1 MLRISVDFLESSA
14 RYRALNIRRRRQPRR
29 VFHSFL
35 MNAKNIRN
43 IAIIAHVDHGKTT
56 LVDCLLQQS
65 GTYRENQQVQERAMD
80 SMDLEREKG
89 ITIKAK
95 NLAVKW
101 INPKDGE
108 EYTINIVDTPGHAD
122 FGAEVERVMKM
133 VDGVLLLTDAVG
145 GPQAQTRWVL
155 RKALDQGLKT
165 ICVVNKVD
173 RDTSRPEWVHD
184 KVLELFLDLDADED
198 QFNAPFLYASA
209 KMGFADREVD
219 GPRENMLDLF
229 ETIVDRI
236 PAPVIEEGE
245 FRMLAS
251 NIDWDDYVGRMAIGR
266 VLSGEIKVGQ
276 TIFALRKDGKKDR
289 VKVTKMKSF
298 SGAGDTD
305 DVTEAVAGDIVG
317 LAGFDDVDIGD
328 TLAATAD
335 AEALPF
341 VEIDPATVQMEFSV
355 NSGPLAGKDG
365 KKVTSRQIRER
376 LIRET
381 QSNISISVEDTDDG
395 TRFLVN
401 ARGSMQIAVLVETM
415 RREGFE
421 LLVSRPTVLYKT
433 IDGKQHEPFEQVW
446 VEVPEEHLGG
456 VMENLSKRKGKVT
469 NMEHHN
475 SGVTVEAE
483 ISTRGLIGFESDL
496 VTMTSGHGVMSHS
509 FLEYRSHCGEIVTRL
524 TGTLVSMEQGKT
536 MPYALDMIQTRGKL
550 FVGPG
555 EEVYAGMIVGENPRK
570 EDMPVNPAKAKQLD
584 NMRSSGTD
592 KSIQLSPPIKFSLE
606 RAIEYIAPDELVEI
620 TPQFL
625 RMRKRILDENVR
637 RKMARAAKK

>member
-1 MLRISVDFLESSA
+1 
-14 RYRALNIRRRRQPRR
+14 
-29 VFHSFL
+29 

-56 LVDCLLQQS
+56 LVDCLLAQS
-65 GTYRENQQVQERAMD
+65 GAYRENQHVEERAMD

-101 INPKDGE
+101 TNPKDGE
-108 EYTINIVDTPGHAD
+108 VYTINIVDTPGHAD

-165 ICVVNKVD
+165 ICVINKVD
-173 RDTSRPEWVHD
+173 RETSRPDWVHD

-209 KMGFADREVD
+209 KMGFADREPN
-219 GPRENMLDLF
+219 GPRENMVALF
-229 ETIVDRI
+229 ETIVERI
-236 PAPVIEEGE
+236 PPPTIEEGD

-266 VLSGEIKVGQ
+266 VISGEVKVGQ
-276 TIFALRKDGKKDR
+276 TIYALRKNGNKDR
-289 VKVTKMKSF
+289 VKITKMKSF
-298 SGAGDTD
+298 SGAGNTD

-317 LAGFDDVDIGD
+317 LAGFDEVDIGD
-328 TLAATAD
+328 TLAASPD
-335 AEALPF
+335 AEPMPF

-355 NSGPLAGKDG
+355 NNGPLAGKDG
-365 KKVTSRQIRER
+365 KKVTSRQIRDR

-381 QSNISISVEDTDDG
+381 QSNISISIEDTDDG

-401 ARGSMQIAVLVETM
+401 ARGAMQIAVLVETM

-421 LLVSRPTVLYKT
+421 VLVSRPTVLYKE
-433 IDGKQHEPFEQVW
+433 IDGKKHEPFERVW
-446 VEVPEEHLGG
+446 VEIPEDQLGG
-456 VMENLSKRKGKVT
+456 VIENLSKRKAKVT

-475 SGVTVEAE
+475 AGVTVEAE
-483 ISTRGLIGFESDL
+483 APTRGLIGFESDL

-509 FLEYRSHCGEIVTRL
+509 FLEYRPHSGEITTRQ
-524 TGTLVSMEQGKT
+524 TGTLVSMELGKA
-536 MPYALDMIQTRGKL
+536 MPYALDMIQNRGKL
-550 FVGPG
+550 FVAPG
-555 EEVYAGMIVGENPRK
+555 EEVYGGMIVGENPRK

-584 NMRSSGTD
+584 NMRASGSD
-592 KSIQLSPPIKFSLE
+592 KGIQLAPPVKFSLE
-606 RAIEYIAPDELVEI
+606 RAIEYIANDELVEA
-620 TPQFL
+620 TPNFL

-637 RKMARAAKK
+637 RKMAKAAKNS

>member
-1 MLRISVDFLESSA
+1 
-14 RYRALNIRRRRQPRR
+14 
-29 VFHSFL
+29 
-35 MNAKNIRN
+35 MNAKHIRN

-56 LVDCLLQQS
+56 LVDCLLKQS
-65 GTYRENQQVQERAMD
+65 GAYRDNQQVQERAMD

-101 INPKDGE
+101 ENPKDGVN
-108 EYTINIVDTPGHAD
+108 YTINIVDTPGHAD

-155 RKALDQGLKT
+155 RKALDAGLKT
-165 ICVVNKVD
+165 ICVINKVD
-173 RDTSRPEWVHD
+173 RDTSRPDWVHD

-209 KMGFADREVD
+209 KMGFADLEVN
-219 GPRENMLDLF
+219 GPRENMTDLF
-229 ETIVDRI
+229 QTIIERI
-236 PAPVIEEGE
+236 PPPAIEEGD
-245 FRMLAS
+245 FRMLLS

-266 VLSGEIKVGQ
+266 VLSGEVQVGQ
-276 TIFALRKDGKKDR
+276 TIYALRKDGRRER

-298 SGAGDTD
+298 SGAGNTD
-305 DVTEAVAGDIVG
+305 DVTDAAAGDIVG

-328 TLAATAD
+328 TLAASED
-335 AEALPF
+335 AEAMPF

-355 NSGPLAGKDG
+355 NNGPLAGKDG
-365 KKVTSRQIRER
+365 KKVTSRQIRDR

-395 TRFLVN
+395 TCFLVN
-401 ARGSMQIAVLVETM
+401 ARGAMQIAVLVETM

-421 LLVSRPTVLYKT
+421 VLVSRPTVLYKE
-433 IDGKQHEPFEQVW
+433 IDGTRCEPFERVW
-446 VEVPEEHLGG
+446 VEVPEDQLGG
-456 VMENLSKRKGKVT
+456 VMENLSKRKSKVT

-475 SGVTVEAE
+475 AGVTVEAE
-483 ISTRGLIGFESDL
+483 APTRGLIGFESDL

-509 FLEYRSHCGEIVTRL
+509 FLEYRPICGEIITRQ
-524 TGTLVSMEQGKT
+524 TGTLVSMEQGKA
-536 MPYALDMIQTRGKL
+536 MPYALDMIQNRGKL
-550 FVGPG
+550 FIGPS
-555 EEVYAGMIVGENPRK
+555 EEVYGGMIVGENPRK

-584 NMRSSGTD
+584 NMRASGSD
-592 KSIQLSPPIKFSLE
+592 KGIQLAPPIKFSLE
-606 RAIEYIAPDELVEI
+606 RAIEYIAPDELVEA
-620 TPQFL
+620 TPNFL
-625 RMRKRILDENVR
+625 RMRKRELDENKR
-637 RKMARAAKK
+637 RKAAKAAKA

>member
-1 MLRISVDFLESSA
+1 
-14 RYRALNIRRRRQPRR
+14 
-29 VFHSFL
+29 
-35 MNAKNIRN
+35 MNAEHIRN

-56 LVDCLLQQS
+56 LVDCLLKQS
-65 GTYRENQQVQERAMD
+65 GTYRENQQVEERAMD

-101 INPKDGE
+101 LNPRDGIT
-108 EYTINIVDTPGHAD
+108 YTINIVDTPGHAD

-155 RKALDQGLKT
+155 RKALEAGLKT
-165 ICVVNKVD
+165 ICVINKVD
-173 RDTSRPEWVHD
+173 RETSRPDWVHD

-219 GPRENMLDLF
+219 GPRENMVDLF
-229 ETIVDRI
+229 ETIIDRI
-236 PAPVIEEGE
+236 PPPVIEEGD
-245 FRMLAS
+245 FRMLVS
-251 NIDWDDYVGRMAIGR
+251 NIDWDAYVGRMAIGR
-266 VLSGEIKVGQ
+266 VLSGEVKQGQ
-276 TIFALRKDGKKDR
+276 NIYALRKDGRKDR

-298 SGAGDTD
+298 SGAGNTD
-305 DVTEAVAGDIVG
+305 DVEQAVAGDIIG

-328 TLAATAD
+328 TLAASPE
-335 AEALPF
+335 AEPLPF

-355 NSGPLAGKDG
+355 NNGPLAGKDG

-381 QSNISISVEDTDDG
+381 QSNISISIEDTDDG

-401 ARGSMQIAVLVETM
+401 ARGAMQIAVLVETM

-421 LLVSRPTVLYKT
+421 VLVSRPTVLYKE
-433 IDGKQHEPFEQVW
+433 IDGTRCEPFEQVW
-446 VEVPEEHLGG
+446 VEVPEDQLGG
-456 VMENLSKRKGKVT
+456 VMENLAKRKGKVT

-475 SGVTVEAE
+475 TGVTVEAE
-483 ISTRGLIGFESDL
+483 VPTRGLIGFESDL

-509 FLEYRSHCGEIVTRL
+509 FLEYRPFCGEIVTRQ
-524 TGTLVSMEQGKT
+524 TGTLVSMEQGKA
-536 MPYALDMIQTRGKL
+536 MPYALDMVQNRGKL
-550 FVGPG
+550 FIAPG
-555 EEVYAGMIVGENPRK
+555 EEVYGGMIVGENPRK

-584 NMRSSGTD
+584 NMRASGSD
-592 KSIQLSPPIKFSLE
+592 KGIQLAPPVKFSLE
-606 RAIEYIAPDELVEI
+606 RAIEYIAPDELVEA
-620 TPQFL
+620 TPHFL

-637 RKMARAAKK
+637 RKIAKAAKA

>member
-1 MLRISVDFLESSA
+1 
-14 RYRALNIRRRRQPRR
+14 
-29 VFHSFL
+29 
-35 MNAKNIRN
+35 MNAKHIRN

-65 GTYRENQQVQERAMD
+65 GTFRENQAVEERAMD

-95 NLAVKW
+95 NTAIKW
-101 INPKDGE
+101 ENPKDGIT
-108 EYTINIVDTPGHAD
+108 YTINIVDTPGHAD

-155 RKALDQGLKT
+155 RKALDAGLKT
-165 ICVVNKVD
+165 ICVINKID
-173 RDTSRPEWVHD
+173 RETSRPDWVHD

-209 KMGFADREVD
+209 KNGFADREVN
-219 GPRENMLDLF
+219 GPRENMDDLF
-229 ETIVDRI
+229 ETVVERI
-236 PAPVIEEGE
+236 PPPVIEAGD
-245 FRMLAS
+245 FRMLVS

-266 VLSGEIKVGQ
+266 ILSGEVKQGQ
-276 TIFALRKDGKKDR
+276 TIHALRKDGSKDR
-289 VKVTKMKSF
+289 VKVTKMKTF
-298 SGAGDTD
+298 SGLATD
-305 DVTEAVAGDIVG
+305 DVAEAVAGDIVG

-328 TLAATAD
+328 TLAATPE

-355 NSGPLAGKDG
+355 NDGPLAGQDG

-381 QSNISISVEDTDDG
+381 QSNISISIEDTDKG
-395 TRFLVN
+395 TTFLVN
-401 ARGSMQIAVLVETM
+401 ARGAMQIAVLVETM

-421 LLVSRPTVLYKT
+421 VLVSRPTVLYKE
-433 IDGKQHEPFEQVW
+433 IDGKKHEPFEQVW
-446 VEVPEEHLGG
+446 VEIPEDQLGG
-456 VMENLSKRKGKVT
+456 VMENLAKRKAKVT

-475 SGVTVEAE
+475 AGVTVEAE
-483 ISTRGLIGFESDL
+483 APTRGLIGFESDL

-509 FLEYRSHCGEIVTRL
+509 FLEYRPFSGEITTRG
-524 TGTLVSMEQGKT
+524 TGTLVSMELGKA
-536 MPYALDMIQTRGKL
+536 MPYALDNIQTRGKL
-550 FVGPG
+550 FIAPG
-555 EEVYAGMIVGENPRK
+555 EEVYGGMIVGENPRK

-584 NMRSSGTD
+584 NMRASGSD
-592 KSIQLSPPIKFSLE
+592 KGIQLAPPLKFSLE
-606 RAIEYIAPDELVEI
+606 RAIEYIAPDELVEA

-625 RMRKRILDENVR
+625 RMRKRELDENKR
-637 RKMARAAKK
+637 RKAAKAAKG

>member
-1 MLRISVDFLESSA
+1 
-14 RYRALNIRRRRQPRR
+14 
-29 VFHSFL
+29 
-35 MNAKNIRN
+35 MNAQHIRN

-56 LVDCLLQQS
+56 LVDCLLKQS
-65 GTYRENQQVQERAMD
+65 GTYRENQHIEERAMD

-101 INPKDGE
+101 QNPKDGII
-108 EYTINIVDTPGHAD
+108 YTINIVDTPGHAD

-155 RKALDQGLKT
+155 RKALDAGLKT
-165 ICVVNKVD
+165 ICVINKVD
-173 RDTSRPEWVHD
+173 RETSRPDWVHD

-209 KMGFADREVD
+209 KMGFADLEVN
-219 GPRENMLDLF
+219 GPRENMMDLF
-229 ETIVDRI
+229 QTIIERI
-236 PAPVIEEGE
+236 PPPVIEAGD
-245 FRMLAS
+245 FRMLVS

-266 VLSGEIKVGQ
+266 VLSGEVKVGQ
-276 TIFALRKDGKKDR
+276 TIFTLRKNGQRDR
-289 VKVTKMKSF
+289 VKITKMKSF
-298 SGAGDTD
+298 SGAGNTD

-317 LAGFDDVDIGD
+317 LAGFEEVDIGD
-328 TLAATAD
+328 TLALSAEAT
-335 AEALPF
+335 ALPF

-355 NSGPLAGKDG
+355 NNGPLAGKDG

-401 ARGSMQIAVLVETM
+401 ARGAMQIAVLVETM

-421 LLVSRPTVLYKT
+421 ILVSRPTVLYKT
-433 IDGKQHEPFEQVW
+433 IDGVRCEPFEQVW
-446 VEVPEEHLGG
+446 VEVPEEQLGG
-456 VMENLSKRKGKVT
+456 VMENLSKRKAKVT

-475 SGVTVEAE
+475 TGVTVEAE
-483 ISTRGLIGFESDL
+483 APTRGLIGFESDL

-509 FLEYRSHCGEIVTRL
+509 FLDYRPFCGEIVTRQ
-524 TGTLVSMEQGKT
+524 TGTLVSMELGKA
-536 MPYALDMIQTRGKL
+536 MPYALDMIQNRGKL
-550 FVGPG
+550 FIAPG
-555 EEVYAGMIVGENPRK
+555 EEVYGGMIVGENPRK

-584 NMRSSGTD
+584 NMRASGSD
-592 KSIQLSPPIKFSLE
+592 KGIQLAPPIKFSLE
-606 RAIEYIAPDELVEI
+606 RAIEYIAPDELVEA
-620 TPQFL
+620 TPNFL

-637 RKMARAAKK
+637 RKLAKAAKA